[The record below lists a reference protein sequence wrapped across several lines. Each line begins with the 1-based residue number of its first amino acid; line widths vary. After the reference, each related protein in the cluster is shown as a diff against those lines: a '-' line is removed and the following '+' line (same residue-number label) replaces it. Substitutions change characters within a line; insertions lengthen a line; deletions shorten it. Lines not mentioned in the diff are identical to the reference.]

1 MTAPDHIVLRLLRET
16 RANQRADPCVFTE
29 LRQDIRMLPAA
40 INDFART
47 NVTAGE
53 IDTVH
58 TDIDRLHDK
67 TANIDARVRA
77 LEPEDGSGSETDRTA
92 GSGGGSSAAPPC
104 PAPHGL
110 GNVLRRPIVSFGAIS
125 KIPPARSA
133 GWRKG
138 GTTMRGSQ
146 WKPMGDMSRF
156 VTGILVIAALGFA
169 AFVYRYDPDIL
180 KRSDGIDQSKVDPRP
195 AISATINRLL
205 GTEAAPD
212 NGSH

>member
-1 MTAPDHIVLRLLRET
+1 
-16 RANQRADPCVFTE
+16 
-29 LRQDIRMLPAA
+29 
-40 INDFART
+40 
-47 NVTAGE
+47 
-53 IDTVH
+53 
-58 TDIDRLHDK
+58 
-67 TANIDARVRA
+67 
-77 LEPEDGSGSETDRTA
+77 
-92 GSGGGSSAAPPC
+92 
-104 PAPHGL
+104 
-110 GNVLRRPIVSFGAIS
+110 
-125 KIPPARSA
+125 
-133 GWRKG
+133 
-138 GTTMRGSQ
+138 MRGSQ